1 MALMPVKT
9 LTVTSLVVD
18 GTTLPTP
25 ALEGV
30 TMSENKMWSAN
41 AGRLEQTGSMAGT
54 IVGIKRKAE
63 IKWPP
68 LSMAQAEIIKNVV
81 SSMTPFHTVEMVDL
95 TGSRISMTV
104 YFGDISYKI
113 VSYSPGYQ
121 RVEDVSV
128 SMVEQ

>member
-1 MALMPVKT
+1 
-9 LTVTSLVVD
+9 
-18 GTTLPTP
+18 
-25 ALEGV
+25 
-30 TMSENKMWSAN
+30 
-41 AGRLEQTGSMAGT
+41 
-54 IVGIKRKAE
+54 
-63 IKWPP
+63 
-68 LSMAQAEIIKNVV
+68 VV
-81 SSMTPFHTVEMVDL
+81 SSMTPFHTVEMVDH